1 MTSKFVQFIA
11 WMLSKSRISVRD
23 RIVLTNAI
31 LDKLAV
37 VQSGDILTVD
47 SSGKLAIDG
56 RPIEFEFARMLSES
70 ARAML
75 QSTARTVVRKQVEYI
90 AVTHGIH
97 KAETPEQ
104 MLFAKAAI
112 WYGQEEDKLY
122 RLLAGEDLSL

>member
-1 MTSKFVQFIA
+1 MISKLVQFVA
-11 WMLSKSRISVRD
+11 WLLSRSRISIRD
-23 RIVLTNAI
+23 RIVLTNAV

-47 SSGKLAIDG
+47 SSGKLAISG
-56 RPIEFEFARMLSES
+56 QPMELEFARILSES

-75 QSTARTVVRKQVEYI
+75 HSTARSVVRKQVEYI

>member
-1 MTSKFVQFIA
+1 MTSKFVQFVVWI
-11 WMLSKSRISVRD
+11 LSRSRISIHD

-47 SSGKLAIDG
+47 SSGELAIDG

-70 ARAML
+70 ARMML
-75 QSTARTVVRKQVEYI
+75 QSTARNVVRRQVEYI

>member
-1 MTSKFVQFIA
+1 MTSRLVRFVA
-11 WMLSKSRISVRD
+11 WLLSRSRVSVRD

-37 VQSGDILTVD
+37 VQSGDILTVE
-47 SSGKLAIDG
+47 SSGRLAING
-56 RPIEFEFARMLSES
+56 QQLEYEYARMLSES

-75 QSTARTVVRKQVEYI
+75 TSTARNVVRKQVEYV

-112 WYGQEEDKLY
+112 WYGQEEDKIY

>member
-1 MTSKFVQFIA
+1 MQ
-11 WMLSKSRISVRD
+11 LSKEN

-37 VQSGDILTVD
+37 VQSCDILTVE
-47 SSGKLAIDG
+47 SSGKLAING
-56 RPIEFEFARMLSES
+56 QPLEYEYARMLSES
-70 ARAML
+70 AKMML
-75 QSTARTVVRKQVEYI
+75 SSTARSVVRKQVEYI

-97 KAETPEQ
+97 KAETPDQ

-112 WYGQEEDKLY
+112 WYGQEEDRIY

>member
-1 MTSKFVQFIA
+1 MTSRLVRFVA
-11 WMLSKSRISVRD
+11 WLISRSRVSVRD

-37 VQSGDILTVD
+37 VQSGDILTVE
-47 SSGKLAIDG
+47 SSGRLAING
-56 RPIEFEFARMLSES
+56 QQLEYEYARMLSES

-75 QSTARTVVRKQVEYI
+75 TSTARNVVRKQVEYV

-112 WYGQEEDKLY
+112 WYGQEEDKIY